1 MAVNKESRLFTKPT
15 GRSQVI
21 LATSLALA
29 AGLISLY
36 SLAAFWPKAKVETQ
50 VANPPKVATPVK
62 LAVTALGRLQPDGE
76 VTSLNA
82 PNANNGV
89 RVEKLLV
96 KEGDTVKAG
105 QILAYLETYGRAKT
119 ALQQAVDQLQVSKA
133 KLAQVR
139 SGGKTGDIDA
149 QKAAIA
155 GLESQYKGDIATQD
169 ASIARVQAQVNNAQA
184 ENDRYQQLYKQGAI
198 AASVADS
205 KTLQLNTTQQQLTE
219 AQATKQRTQDTYQ
232 EQLKQAQ
239 AQLKSISEVRGV
251 DVQVAQTEV
260 NSATTSVQQAKAD
273 LDLSYI
279 KSPING
285 KILKIHAKTGEVI
298 STNTGFAEIGKTSQM
313 YVIAEVYQTDV
324 QKVRVGQ
331 KATITSTAFPGTL
344 KGTVKE
350 IGWQVDK
357 QSIFSLNPSSDT
369 DRRIVEV
376 KISIDNPADSKRVA
390 RFTNLQVD
398 VAIHI

>member
-1 MAVNKESRLFTKPT
+1 MAVNKESRLFTKPV

-21 LATSLALA
+21 LAASLTLA
-29 AGLISLY
+29 AGLIAFY
-36 SLAAFWPKAKVETQ
+36 SVVPFWSKPKVVTPQ
-50 VANPPKVATPVK
+50 ANPPKAAAPAK
-62 LAVTALGRLQPDGE
+62 LAVTALGRLEPEGE
-76 VTSLNA
+76 VTSLTA
-82 PNANNGV
+82 PASNNGV
-89 RVEKLLV
+89 RVERLLV
-96 KEGDTVKAG
+96 KEGDTVKAR
-105 QILAYLETYGRAKT
+105 QVLAYLENYGRSRT
-119 ALQQAVDQLQVSKA
+119 ALQQALDQLQVAKA
-133 KLAQVR
+133 KLAQVK
-139 SGGKTGDIDA
+139 SGAKTGDVDA
-149 QKAAIA
+149 QKAVIA
-155 GLESQYKGDIATQD
+155 RLEPQYKGDVATQ
-169 ASIARVQAQVNNAQA
+169 QATIDRIQAEVDNAQA
-184 ENDRYQQLYKQGAI
+184 ENNRYQQLYRQGAI

-205 KTLQLNTTQQQLTE
+205 KALQLKTTQQQLTE
-219 AQATKQRTQDTYQ
+219 AQATLKRTQDTYQ
-232 EQLKQAQ
+232 EQRKQAQ
-239 AQLKSISEVRGV
+239 AQLTSISEVRSV

-298 STNTGFAEIGKTSQM
+298 SSNRGFAEIGKTSQM

-331 KATITSTAFPGTL
+331 KATITSTAFTGTI

-357 QSIFSLNPSSDT
+357 QSIFSLNPGSDT
-369 DRRIVEV
+369 DRRIIEV
-376 KISIDNPADSKRVA
+376 KVSIDNPADSEKVA

>member
-1 MAVNKESRLFTKPT
+1 MAVNKESRLFTKPA

-50 VANPPKVATPVK
+50 VANTPKVTTPTK

-133 KLAQVR
+133 KFAQVR

-232 EQLKQAQ
+232 QQLKQAQ
-239 AQLKSISEVRGV
+239 AQLKSISEVRSV
-251 DVQVAQTEV
+251 DVQVAQTEI

-357 QSIFSLNPSSDT
+357 QSIFSLNPGSDT

-376 KISIDNPADSKRVA
+376 KISIDNPADSERVA

>member
-1 MAVNKESRLFTKPT
+1 MAVNKESRLFTKPV

-21 LATSLALA
+21 LAASLTLA
-29 AGLISLY
+29 AGLIAFY
-36 SLAAFWPKAKVETQ
+36 SLVPFWSKPKVVTPAANPAKV
-50 VANPPKVATPVK
+50 
-62 LAVTALGRLQPDGE
+62 AVTALGRLEPEGE
-76 VTSLNA
+76 VTSLTA
-82 PNANNGV
+82 PASNNGV
-89 RVEKLLV
+89 RVDRLLV
-96 KEGDTVKAG
+96 KEGDAVKAG
-105 QILAYLETYGRAKT
+105 QTLAYLENYGRSRT
-119 ALQQAVDQLQVSKA
+119 ALQQALDQLQVAKA
-133 KLAQVR
+133 KLAQVK

-149 QKAAIA
+149 QKAVIA
-155 GLESQYKGDIATQD
+155 RLEPQYKGDVATQE
-169 ASIARVQAQVNNAQA
+169 ATIARIQAEVDNAQA
-184 ENDRYQQLYKQGAI
+184 ENNRYQQLYKQGAI

-205 KTLQLNTTQQQLTE
+205 KALQLKTTQQQLAE
-219 AQATKQRTQDTYQ
+219 AQATLKRTQDTYQ
-232 EQLKQAQ
+232 EQVKQAQ
-239 AQLKSISEVRGV
+239 AQLTSISEVRSV

-273 LDLSYI
+273 LDLIYI

-298 STNTGFAEIGKTSQM
+298 NTNKGFAEIGKTSQM

-331 KATITSTAFPGTL
+331 KATINSTAFTGTI

-357 QSIFSLNPSSDT
+357 QNIFSINPGSDT

-376 KISIDNPADSKRVA
+376 KISIDNPADSEKVA
-390 RFTNLQVD
+390 RLTNLQVD
-398 VAIHI
+398 VAIQI